1 MEDNK
6 VVKKREEINLE
17 DKWKLEKIY
26 ANEDA
31 WEKDFN
37 ILKKESPKLREFAGK
52 LNDKEEI
59 LKYLE
64 LNEKVSRLGETLYVY
79 AHMKSD
85 EDTSN
90 QKYQSYMNKID
101 AFMAEFASYGAFFVP
116 EILALPD
123 EFIKDLIKNDE
134 RFKIYEF
141 MLMDILKEKP
151 HILTK
156 EMEELL
162 ALASDCLDAPS
173 SIHNMLTNADMSFGN
188 IKDEDGDE
196 VELTEGNY
204 SSFIKSKDRSVREA
218 AFKRLFGEYKK
229 FDNTLATT
237 LTSSVKSFNFSA
249 RVRKYESPI
258 EASLSPNDIPVSVY
272 ENAIKTIND
281 NLSSLHRYV
290 KIKKKLLGLEQMHMY
305 DLYVP
310 IIEVEKEKIS
320 FDEGVKIA
328 NEGLKPLG
336 EEYLNLFNEGIN
348 SGWIDKYENKGKR
361 GGAYSWGGYD
371 TMPYVLLN
379 YHNELNDVSTLVH
392 EMGHSLH
399 SYYSRKTQPYY
410 YAGYTLFCA
419 EVASTTNEALLI
431 HYLIEKEQDKKKKL
445 YLINQEL
452 EQIRTTVFRQLMFAE
467 FELYT
472 HNALNAG
479 EALTAADY
487 SAKWH
492 ELNANYF
499 GPDMVVDEDIDMEWA
514 RIPHFYSDFYVYQ
527 YATGYAAASA
537 FANAILEGKEN
548 AVEKYKGFL
557 KAGGS
562 KYPIDILKDAGVDM
576 TTSEPL
582 EATIHR
588 FNEVLDRLEEFELEN
603 FNDIKRGSYRVPFL
617 LLFVIKI
624 YSQY

>member
-6 VVKKREEINLE
+6 VVKKREELNLE

-123 EFIKDLIKNDE
+123 GFIKDLIKNDE

-173 SIHNMLTNADMSFGN
+173 SIHNMLTNADMTFGN

-249 RVRKYESPI
+249 RVRKYSSPI

-290 KIKKKLLGLEQMHMY
+290 KIKKKLLGLEEMHMY

-320 FDEGVKIA
+320 FDEGVKLA

-588 FNEVLDRLEEFELEN
+588 FNELLDMLEEF
-603 FNDIKRGSYRVPFL
+603 
-617 LLFVIKI
+617 
-624 YSQY
+624 

>member
-162 ALASDCLDAPS
+162 ALASNCLDAPS
-173 SIHNMLTNADMSFGN
+173 SIHNMLTNADMTFGN

-320 FDEGVKIA
+320 FDEGVKLA

-588 FNEVLDRLEEFELEN
+588 FNELLDMLEEF
-603 FNDIKRGSYRVPFL
+603 
-617 LLFVIKI
+617 
-624 YSQY
+624 

>member
-116 EILALPD
+116 ELLALPD

-173 SIHNMLTNADMSFGN
+173 SIHNMLTNADMTFGN

-320 FDEGVKIA
+320 FDEGVKLA

-588 FNEVLDRLEEFELEN
+588 FNELLDMLEKE
-603 FNDIKRGSYRVPFL
+603 I
-617 LLFVIKI
+617 
-624 YSQY
+624 

>member
-173 SIHNMLTNADMSFGN
+173 SIHNMLTNADMTFGN

-320 FDEGVKIA
+320 FDEGVKLA

-588 FNEVLDRLEEFELEN
+588 FNELLDMLEEF
-603 FNDIKRGSYRVPFL
+603 
-617 LLFVIKI
+617 
-624 YSQY
+624 

>member
-173 SIHNMLTNADMSFGN
+173 SIHNMLTNADMTFGN

-320 FDEGVKIA
+320 FDEGVKLA

-557 KAGGS
+557 KSGGS

-588 FNEVLDRLEEFELEN
+588 FNELLDMLEEF
-603 FNDIKRGSYRVPFL
+603 
-617 LLFVIKI
+617 
-624 YSQY
+624 

>member
-37 ILKKESPKLREFAGK
+37 ILKKESTKLREFAGK

-173 SIHNMLTNADMSFGN
+173 SIHNMLTNADMTFGN

-320 FDEGVKIA
+320 FDEGVKLA

-588 FNEVLDRLEEFELEN
+588 FNELLDMLEEF
-603 FNDIKRGSYRVPFL
+603 
-617 LLFVIKI
+617 
-624 YSQY
+624 

>member
-173 SIHNMLTNADMSFGN
+173 SIHNMLTNADMTFGN

-249 RVRKYESPI
+249 RVRKYSSPI

-290 KIKKKLLGLEQMHMY
+290 KIKKKLLGLEEMHMY

-320 FDEGVKIA
+320 FDEGVKLA

-492 ELNANYF
+492 ELNVNYF

-557 KAGGS
+557 KSGGS

-588 FNEVLDRLEEFELEN
+588 FNELLDMLEEF
-603 FNDIKRGSYRVPFL
+603 
-617 LLFVIKI
+617 
-624 YSQY
+624 

>member
-26 ANEDA
+26 VNEDA

-173 SIHNMLTNADMSFGN
+173 SIHNMLTNADMTFGN

-258 EASLSPNDIPVSVY
+258 EASLYPNDIPVSVY

-320 FDEGVKIA
+320 FDEGVKLA

-492 ELNANYF
+492 ELNVNYF

-588 FNEVLDRLEEFELEN
+588 FNELLDMLEEF
-603 FNDIKRGSYRVPFL
+603 
-617 LLFVIKI
+617 
-624 YSQY
+624 

>member
-134 RFKIYEF
+134 RYKLYEF

-173 SIHNMLTNADMSFGN
+173 SIHNMLTNADMTFGN

-320 FDEGVKIA
+320 FDEGVKLA

-588 FNEVLDRLEEFELEN
+588 FNELLDMLEEF
-603 FNDIKRGSYRVPFL
+603 
-617 LLFVIKI
+617 
-624 YSQY
+624 